1 MAKKLKEYDYLYISA
16 RIHAMETKLLTR
28 DRMERM
34 LSARSAEEAAKVLAE
49 CGYGTS
55 RPSPPPPSSRLWTRP
70 GSRSSPSCA
79 APPPTRP
86 SWTCSAS
93 NMTITTPRS
102 W

>member
-49 CGYGTS
+49 CGYGDC
-55 RPSPPPPSSRLWTRP
+55 PSLTP
-70 GSRSSPSCA
+70 A
-79 APPPTRP
+79 AIEQT
-86 SWTCSAS
+86 
-93 NMTITTPRS
+93 
-102 W
+102 